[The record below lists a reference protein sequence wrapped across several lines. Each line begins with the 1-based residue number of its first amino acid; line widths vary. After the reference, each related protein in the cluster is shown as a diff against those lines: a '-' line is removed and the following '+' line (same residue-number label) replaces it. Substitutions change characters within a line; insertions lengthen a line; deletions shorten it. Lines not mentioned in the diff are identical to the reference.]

1 MKPIRISALALALTL
16 AGVQSSA
23 TAATATTTLPVTA
36 TVLATCVVVATPLIF
51 GNYSG
56 AQLDAQAAL
65 TVTCTLGT
73 TYNVRLDAGA
83 GTGATVA
90 TRKLS
95 FGVNTLNYTIWRD
108 AAHTQNW
115 GITDGTDTVA
125 GTGAVLPNIHN
136 VYGRIP
142 AGQFSAPGAYL
153 DTVGVTVFY

>member
-1 MKPIRISALALALTL
+1 MKHLRLGALALALSI
-16 AGVQSSA
+16 AGAQPSA
-23 TAATATTTLPVTA
+23 IAATATTTLPVTA
-36 TVLATCVVVATPLIF
+36 TVLATCIVVATPLIF

-73 TYNVRLDAGA
+73 AYNVRLDAGA
-83 GTGATVA
+83 GTGATIA

-95 FGVNTLNYTIWRD
+95 FGANTLDYTLSRD
-108 AAHTQNW
+108 AARTQNW
-115 GITDGTDTVA
+115 GITDGTDTGD
-125 GTGAVLPNIHN
+125 GTGALVPAILN